1 MNIDFTVFFDIKNFD
16 EFYNNIFFDLDKSK
30 FNYRVITYDKMK
42 DLSQKENILKYQ
54 GYIYMQKDS
63 FIIYRNN
70 CIDGWINRI
79 RNKALNN
86 NLRVVHVVINDEKPY
101 PGYQLQYY
109 NKGKERIIYS
119 IYDGSRW
126 MFYSK
131 GEQQSFENN
140 NNYNEKGPTKKFNKE
155 KILEYCKNLGIII
168 DENFFKPTSK
178 IFNDYHLNNII
189 TK

>member
-1 MNIDFTVFFDIKNFD
+1 MELCIQKYWSNVMNIDFTVFFDIKNFD

-79 RNKALNN
+79 RNKA
-86 NLRVVHVVINDEKPY
+86 
-101 PGYQLQYY
+101 
-109 NKGKERIIYS
+109 
-119 IYDGSRW
+119 
-126 MFYSK
+126 
-131 GEQQSFENN
+131 
-140 NNYNEKGPTKKFNKE
+140 
-155 KILEYCKNLGIII
+155 
-168 DENFFKPTSK
+168 
-178 IFNDYHLNNII
+178 
-189 TK
+189 